1 MLRFRHFVQENS
13 LWLVEGKVDD
23 LADKNPDVPVREYA
37 AKDPTP
43 TKKFLP
49 WLIGQHKQGNVSV
62 DHPDLESTLS
72 EFDKYKHLHGIQ
84 DHSRYSFGEVRDA
97 VQPHIGKKLGKEGVA
112 DIEQK
117 GMKLIHRESDKGI
130 EVWKPEPNEAGKA
143 VMQKWYGGGNERGG
157 EVGGKR
163 GTSWCIAAR
172 SKECVFHTRADPGI
186 YGPTGGIIHVKGD
199 DNAPYAVHPKVGH
212 VTDRHNVPDAEVP
225 VEDFVKKNPHLK
237 KAIDVI
243 HQHYESDPA
252 NSHDVLMSRIH
263 SNRVSDDEL
272 DHIMGKDGED
282 NHREAVLD
290 NKSVASRLKQH
301 HIDNMFDDKINS
313 SNYLRAD
320 ILEKVPHL
328 IKQRHI
334 DKAFEDTDP
343 DEHPHVISA
352 AFKHPSLIKDR
363 HIKVALKKVEENKD
377 GSPAW
382 DFVRDDIDKHLSSI
396 K

>member
-1 MLRFRHFVQENS
+1 MLSFRHFVRENL

-23 LADKNPDVPVREYA
+23 LAEKNPGVPVREYA

-49 WLIGQHKQGNVSV
+49 WLIGQHKQGNVSI
-62 DHPDLESTLS
+62 DHPDLESTLGG
-72 EFDKYKHLHGIQ
+72 FDKYKHLHGIQ
-84 DHSRYSFGEVRDA
+84 DHNKYSFDQVRDA
-97 VQPHIGKKLGKEGVA
+97 VKPHVGKLLGKA
-112 DIEQK
+112 AKEQQNVGGTELLHSEQSGIK
-117 GMKLIHRESDKGI
+117 AFHIKTREASQ
-130 EVWKPEPNEAGKA
+130 NL
-143 VMQKWYGGGNERGG
+143 YGGGEKRGG
-157 EVGGKR
+157 EKGGFR
-163 GTSWCIAAR
+163 GTTWCTSAR
-172 SKECVFHTRADPGI
+172 SGECMFKKVYGEMYTIHDPN
-186 YGPTGGIIHVKGD
+186 D
-199 DNAPYAVHPKVGH
+199 DNAPYAVHPDPKAGH
-212 VTDRHNVPDAEVP
+212 VADRHNVPDAEVP
-225 VEDFVKKNPHLK
+225 IGDFVKKNPHLK
-237 KAIDVI
+237 KAIDAI
-243 HQHYESDPA
+243 HRHYESDPV
-252 NSHDVLMSRIH
+252 NSHNVLMSRIH
-263 SNRVSDDEL
+263 SNRVSDNEL
-272 DHIMGKDGED
+272 DHIMGKGGEED
-282 NHREAVLD
+282 HRKAILD
-290 NKSVASRLKQH
+290 NKSVVSRLKQH

-382 DFVRDDIDKHLSSI
+382 DFVHDDIDKHLSI
-396 K
+396 LGKKT